1 MYDFS
6 LLPDDTVLALSL
18 ALALF
23 LFAFVSF
30 VVIAL
35 YTLIKINTYTKKHQ
49 DKLNL
54 ICDVAYFHERG
65 KRDNQEDS
73 IYISPMDQ
81 AETTGVVA
89 ACSDGMGGLLNG
101 EVVSKYVTDSLR
113 EKFPFKFDDQEENSA
128 IITEISNKIY
138 EEYHLSA
145 GATLV
150 MVHVFD
156 DYMNFYSLGD
166 SNIILVRNNR
176 ATLLNYKQNYMTL
189 MIRKFAEGG
198 IDTADAYRD
207 TRSKGLIDFVG
218 NLKCNVLKTNKPIR
232 LVENDIIIVCSDG
245 VTDSI
250 PLNRLVNHI
259 HFDQNAAGIARS
271 IKYGIKTRK
280 NPRQDNY
287 SAVVVKMNRSFI

>member
-287 SAVVVKMNRSFI
+287 SAVVIKMNRSFI

>member
-6 LLPDDTVLALSL
+6 LLPDDTVLTLRIALV
-18 ALALF
+18 LF
-23 LFAFVSF
+23 AFAFVSF
-30 VVIAL
+30 VVVSIV
-35 YTLIKINTYTKKHQ
+35 TLVKTNNYSKRHK
-49 DKLNL
+49 DKRQL
-54 ICDVAYFHERG
+54 ICDVAYFHEKG

-73 IYISPMDQ
+73 VYISSMDKI
-81 AETTGVVA
+81 EITGLVA

-113 EKFPFKFDDQEENSA
+113 EKFPYKFDAQTDNAA
-128 IITEISNKIY
+128 IIRDISNKVY

-150 MVHVFD
+150 MVHILD

-166 SNIILVRNNR
+166 SNIILIRNNK
-176 ATLLNYKQNYMTL
+176 ATLLNYKQNYITL
-189 MIRKFAEGG
+189 MIKKFAEGG
-198 IDTADAYRD
+198 IDTVDAYKD
-207 TRSKGLIDFVG
+207 TRARGLIDFVG
-218 NLKCNVLKTNKPIR
+218 NLNCNVLKSSKPIR
-232 LVENDIIIVCSDG
+232 LVENDIIIVSSDG

-259 HFDQNAAGIARS
+259 HFDQNATGIARS
-271 IKYGIKTRK
+271 IKYGVKTRK

-287 SAVVVKMNRSFI
+287 SAVVIKMNRSFV